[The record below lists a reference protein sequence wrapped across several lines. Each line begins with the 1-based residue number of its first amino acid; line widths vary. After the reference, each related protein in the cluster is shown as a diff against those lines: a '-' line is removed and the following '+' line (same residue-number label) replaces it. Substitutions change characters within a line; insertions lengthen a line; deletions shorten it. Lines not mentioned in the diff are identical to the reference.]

1 MYVHIMYYQNQ
12 GLQGQRQE
20 YILILTHFTSDEII
34 SLLTQ
39 EFNATQ
45 NISPNFVISI
55 YMWTCIRPL
64 KYS

>member
-39 EFNATQ
+39 AKDFPQLCIA
-45 NISPNFVISI
+45 VISI
-55 YMWTCIRPL
+55 HMWT
-64 KYS
+64 

>member
-39 EFNATQ
+39 AKNYALLLSVF
-45 NISPNFVISI
+45 
-55 YMWTCIRPL
+55 TCGHE
-64 KYS
+64 